1 MIQTLLRRVGM
12 VLKMRRLLRYQSQL
26 CRWFPLTTAAGN
38 EHTPDSGFAA
48 ARWLG
53 NIRIGR
59 RSHHALF
66 VPPGCHAVYRL
77 AAPPGS
83 RLVAWFGLS
92 PDALP
97 DPNGVEFVATVRT
110 GGASPELTA
119 KLHVTPSANPTDCR
133 WHKLV
138 LDIQNHEIQTIE
150 LTFTIRTESK
160 LYAVE
165 PWALWG
171 EPRIEWR
178 RPKEERREIL
188 HATGRLLRRGR
199 LMAAARTLHGRL
211 SEGLHP
217 YGYQLWLRERSL
229 SPVAVAELRQRS
241 VSLAYRPLVSVVT
254 PVYNTDARWL
264 RACIESVKRQA
275 YPHWELCLADD
286 GSTRAE
292 TRGVLREYAGDPRI
306 NIKML
311 ATNRGIAAASN
322 EALALAQGDFVA
334 FLDHDDELTPDALFE
349 VVAHLSQHRGT
360 DFIYSDEDKLE
371 LDGTR
376 TNPYFKP
383 DWSPEHFLTNMYTC
397 HLMVVR
403 RALLER
409 IGGFRQ
415 GYDGAQDYD
424 LVLRL
429 IDQAAQ
435 IHHLPKVL
443 YHWRRIAESSAG
455 FERAKPWADD
465 AGRLALEDHVRRNK
479 LNAEVLRGALPYAYR
494 VRYRVEGEPL
504 ISIVLPSVPGADSS
518 RSPSWQACERTLKML
533 AERTTYRRFEVVLP
547 VARGAANAS
556 LHIPRN
562 LILREVRIEEPHIG
576 GRLHQQKLAAADAR
590 GDHLLFLDWGLT
602 PIVREWLSAL
612 LEFSQQTAIGAVG
625 AKLHYSDGSLKH
637 VGILLGVNG
646 VASPALHRHPR
657 SSVGYYG
664 AAVSV
669 RNYSAVSGECL
680 MTRRDVYH
688 ILGGFDE
695 EMGEFADID
704 YCLRVTGAGY
714 RVVFTPYAALIEHKS
729 SSAAHEVDVHA
740 VNRLRM
746 RWSDLLAQDPY
757 YNCNFSRDSPDYE
770 PNLSRPGATRPLSP
784 QDRQSQTGD

>member
-1 MIQTLLRRVGM
+1 MNETLFRRVGM
-12 VLKMRRLLRYQSQL
+12 ALKMRRLLRYQSQL
-26 CRWFPLTTAAGN
+26 CRWFPLTIAADN
-38 EHTPDSGFAA
+38 DHTPGRDFEV
-48 ARWLG
+48 ARWIG
-53 NIRIGR
+53 NTRIGR

-66 VPPGCHAVYRL
+66 VPAGRHAVYRL
-77 AAPPGS
+77 AAPPHS

-92 PDALP
+92 PDAPP
-97 DPNGVEFVATVRT
+97 DPNGIEFVATVRA

-119 KLHVTPSANPTDCR
+119 RLHLTPPATARNCR

-138 LDIQNHEIQTIE
+138 LDIQNRETQTIE
-150 LTFTIRTESK
+150 LTLTIRTESR
-160 LYAVE
+160 LYAVK

-171 EPRIEWR
+171 EPRIEWC
-178 RPKEERREIL
+178 RPKEELRGIL
-188 HATGRLLRRGR
+188 HDTGRLLRRGR
-199 LMAAARTLHGRL
+199 LMAAARMLHGRL

-229 SPVAVAELRQRS
+229 SPAAIVEMRQRS
-241 VSLAYRPLVSVVT
+241 ASLTYRPLVSVVT

-286 GSTRAE
+286 GSTRGE
-292 TRGVLREYAGDPRI
+292 TRAVLREYEGDPRI
-306 NIKML
+306 KIKML
-311 ATNRGIAAASN
+311 ATNRGIATASN
-322 EALALAQGDFVA
+322 EALTLAEGDFVA

-349 VVAHLSQHRGT
+349 VVAHLSQHRDT

-415 GYDGAQDYD
+415 GYEGAQDYD

-429 IDQAAQ
+429 IDQAAR
-435 IHHLPKVL
+435 IHHVPKVL

-479 LNAEVLRGALPYAYR
+479 LNAEVLRGALPFAYR

-504 ISIVLPSVPGADSS
+504 ISIVLPSIPGSDSS
-518 RSPSWQACERTLKML
+518 RSLRWRPCERTLRML
-533 AERTTYRRFEVVLP
+533 ADRTAYPRIEVILP
-547 VARGAANAS
+547 VPRGGAS
-556 LHIPRN
+556 NSGLHIPRN
-562 LILREVRIEEPHIG
+562 LMVREVPIEEPPTG
-576 GRLHQQKLAAADAR
+576 GPLRQQKRAATEAR
-590 GDHLLFLDWGLT
+590 GDHLLFLDWGLK
-602 PIVREWLSAL
+602 PVVREWLTAL

-625 AKLHYSDGSLKH
+625 GKLHYPDGSLKH
-637 VGILLGVNG
+637 IGILLGVNG
-646 VASPALHRHPR
+646 VAAPALHRHPR

-664 AAVSV
+664 AAVAV
-669 RNYSAVSGECL
+669 RNYSAVSGQCL

-688 ILGGFDE
+688 TLGGFDE
-695 EMGEFADID
+695 EIGSFADID
-704 YCLRVTGAGY
+704 YCLRATGAGY
-714 RVVFTPYAALIEHKS
+714 RVVFTPYAALVEDNS
-729 SSAAHEVDVHA
+729 SGAINEADVHA
-740 VNRLRM
+740 VNRFRM

-757 YNCNFSRDSPDYE
+757 YNRNFSRDSPDYE
-770 PNLSRPGATRPLSP
+770 PNLSRACASRP
-784 QDRQSQTGD
+784 